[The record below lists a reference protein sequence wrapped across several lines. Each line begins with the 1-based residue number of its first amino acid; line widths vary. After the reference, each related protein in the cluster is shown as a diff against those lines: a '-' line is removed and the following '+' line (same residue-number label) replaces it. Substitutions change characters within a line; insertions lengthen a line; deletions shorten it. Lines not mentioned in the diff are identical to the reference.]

1 MRIILHSYLFFIY
14 IEDRRIAFINAN
26 GSLARVACGFGED
39 AASGRAASSLSIFW
53 VRFHRFPIV
62 SRLMVCGIIT
72 MITSI
77 MAERNLLLMRT
88 GYDIAFPRIR
98 RADPQRILWVKDH
111 FPGLR

>member
-1 MRIILHSYLFFIY
+1 
-14 IEDRRIAFINAN
+14 
-26 GSLARVACGFGED
+26 
-39 AASGRAASSLSIFW
+39 
-53 VRFHRFPIV
+53 
-62 SRLMVCGIIT
+62 MVCGIIT